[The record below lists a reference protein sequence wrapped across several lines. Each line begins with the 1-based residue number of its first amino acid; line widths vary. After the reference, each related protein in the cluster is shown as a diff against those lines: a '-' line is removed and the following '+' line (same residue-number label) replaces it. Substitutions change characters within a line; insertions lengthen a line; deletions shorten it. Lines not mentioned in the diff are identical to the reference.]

1 MLKVALVT
9 DSTTFLPQHILDQ
22 YLIRVVPAMLIWAGQ
37 ELRDGVDVQP
47 AEFYARL
54 QTASQMPTT
63 SQPSPAAVKEVF
75 EGLLAQGY
83 DILGIFIS
91 HKLSGT
97 FASAERA
104 RAMLPNENL
113 VLIDSGTGSMGAGW
127 PILAAARAAA
137 QGASLAECRAIA
149 EKALENI
156 GILLMLD
163 TLEFLHRGGRIGR
176 AQRFLGTALNLKPIL
191 EVIDGEFIGVE
202 RVRTQRKALS
212 RLVDLLEERIAGRR
226 PVHLAVLHANVLG
239 RAEQLLERA
248 SARVDP
254 QETLVAPVSP
264 AVGAHLGPGTVGFAF
279 MAGIQMP

>member
-1 MLKVALVT
+1 MSKVALVT
-9 DSTTFLPQHILDQ
+9 DSTTYLPEYLLDQ

-37 ELRDGVDVQP
+37 ELRDGVDIQP
-47 AEFYARL
+47 TEFYTRL

-63 SQPSPAAVKEVF
+63 SQPSPAAVKVVF
-75 EGLLAQGY
+75 ERLLAQGY
-83 DILGIFIS
+83 DILAIFIS

-97 FASAERA
+97 FASAEQA
-104 RAMLPNENL
+104 RAKLPNENL
-113 VLIDSGTGSMGAGW
+113 ALIDSGTGAMGAGW

-137 QGASLAECRAIA
+137 QGATLAECRAIA

-191 EVIDGEFIGVE
+191 EVVDGEFIGVE
-202 RVRTQRKALS
+202 RVRTQGKALL

-226 PVHLAVLHANVLG
+226 PVHLAVLHANVLD

-248 SARVDP
+248 AARVDP
-254 QETLVAPVSP
+254 EETLIAPVSP

-279 MAGIQMP
+279 MAGIHMP